1 MAQKTLVDLKD
12 NKEHHLRYDLNCLC
26 DIETVFDC
34 GFFNILKNWDGF
46 RLTRCLLWAGLKWK
60 DKKMTQ
66 IKAGTIIEGYMKAGG
81 QWKDISKTC
90 MDALTSS
97 GALKNL
103 MDSDP
108 EDDSE
113 EEKPEADEVKDDQG
127 NE

>member
-1 MAQKTLVDLKD
+1 MAQKTLIDLKD

-66 IKAGTIIEGYMKAGG
+66 VKAGKIIEEYIDAGG
-81 QWKDISKTC
+81 KMKDISAIC
-90 MDALTSS
+90 MDALTAS

-103 MDSDP
+103 MEPDEDDDDSD
-108 EDDSE
+108 E
-113 EEKPEADEVKDDQG
+113 EPDTDEVKDDQG
-127 NE
+127 NA